1 MVKIPAIDKKG
12 LKRIIE
18 ASSQILLTTH
28 ENPDGDGL
36 GSEIAMYH
44 HIHSLEKKC
53 RIINISKL
61 PEKYSFLDQDGIVEN
76 YCEDDDLWIK
86 ESDLVLIFDIG
97 DSKRVG
103 AMGEKIY
110 DGKTVVSID
119 HHPVKK
125 DEPYTYSW
133 IDVTAPATGFMVW
146 EYLVNGNY
154 NETLSYS
161 QALPLYVALVTDT
174 GSFRYSN
181 THAES
186 HLMANQLIRSGVKP
200 HEVNRHVYENRN
212 LNQVKLLGNA
222 INNLNFRYDKKVAWV
237 VFSNETINSL
247 DIKKE
252 HIEGFADFI
261 RSIQYVEVAFVII
274 EEDNKLRVS
283 FRSQGVYTV
292 NDLATKLGGGGH
304 KYAAGANLDDS
315 NIINIETKI
324 LNWLEEK
331 IRDANGD

>member
-1 MVKIPAIDKKG
+1 MVKFPAIDKMG

-28 ENPDGDGL
+28 QNPDGDGL
-36 GSEIAMYH
+36 GSQIAMYH
-44 HIHSLEKKC
+44 HIVSLDKKC

-61 PEKYSFLDQDGIVEN
+61 PDKYSFLDQDGIVEN
-76 YCEDDDLWIK
+76 YCEDDDHWIK

-110 DGKTVVSID
+110 NGKKVVSID
-119 HHPVKK
+119 HHPVKN
-125 DEPYTYSW
+125 DEPYTYAW

-154 NETLSYS
+154 TDTLSYS

-200 HEVNRHVYENRN
+200 HEVNQHVYENRN

-222 INNLNFRYDKKVAWV
+222 INNLNFSNDNKVAWV
-237 VFSNETINSL
+237 VFSNNTIKSL
-247 DIKKE
+247 GIKKE

-261 RSIQYVEVAFVII
+261 RSIQNVEVAFVII
-274 EEDNKLRVS
+274 EEDDKLRVS
-283 FRSQGVYTV
+283 FRSQGAFTV
-292 NDLATKLGGGGH
+292 DDIAAKLDGGGH
-304 KYAAGANLDDS
+304 KFAAGAIISNSNVNNVESQILKMLD
-315 NIINIETKI
+315 
-324 LNWLEEK
+324 EK
-331 IRDANGD
+331 IRTPDVN